1 MLPEIWIE
9 GFKKAIIW
17 GRTVLEIIMKINTP
31 DTPDAKRGYRA
42 RRYNSKKKKMMK
54 KMMKKM

>member
-1 MLPEIWIE
+1 MLPEIWVE
-9 GFKKAIIW
+9 GFKKAITW

-31 DTPDAKRGYRA
+31 DTPAKRGYRA

-54 KMMKKM
+54 KM